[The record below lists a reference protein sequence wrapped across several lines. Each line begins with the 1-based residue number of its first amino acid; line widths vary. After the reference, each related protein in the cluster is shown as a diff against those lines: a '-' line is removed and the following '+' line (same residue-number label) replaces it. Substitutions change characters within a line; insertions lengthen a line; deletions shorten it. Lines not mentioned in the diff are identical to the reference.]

1 MFAFSLRYRQLILI
15 KMKVYV
21 VYQKNG
27 FGGSEVAEVFS
38 SRIIAREYV
47 IDEIF
52 DKNQAYQ
59 NKTENVL
66 NNCADHFIHEHDVL
80 FNWR

>member
-1 MFAFSLRYRQLILI
+1 
-15 KMKVYV
+15 MKVYV
-21 VYQKNG
+21 VYQENC

-38 SRIIAREYV
+38 SRDIAREYV

-52 DKNQAYQ
+52 GKNQAYK

-66 NNCADHFIHEHDVL
+66 NNCADQFIHEHDVL

>member
-1 MFAFSLRYRQLILI
+1 MVNEC
-15 KMKVYV
+15 MNKVYI
-21 VYQKNG
+21 VYNENG

-38 SRIIAREYV
+38 SRNAAREYV
-47 IDEIF
+47 INEF
-52 DKNQAYQ
+52 FHNNQAYQ

-66 NNCADHFIHEHDVL
+66 NNCADQFIHEYDIR

>member
-1 MFAFSLRYRQLILI
+1 
-15 KMKVYV
+15 MKVYI
-21 VYQKNG
+21 VYQDNG

-38 SRIIAREYV
+38 SQYIAREYV

-52 DKNQAYQ
+52 ASNKAYQ
-59 NKTENVL
+59 NKEENVL
-66 NNCADHFIHEHDVL
+66 NNCADQFIHEHEVL

>member
-1 MFAFSLRYRQLILI
+1 
-15 KMKVYV
+15 MKVYV
-21 VYQKNG
+21 VYEKNG
-27 FGGSEVAEVFS
+27 FGGSEVADVFS
-38 SRIIAREYV
+38 SRNIAREYV

-52 DKNQAYQ
+52 GKNQAYQ

-66 NNCADHFIHEHDVL
+66 NNCADQFIHEFDVR